1 MLHDEK
7 ALSSILAKAS
17 SLEISV
23 DELTAYPI
31 DNYFDFMLTYISGW
45 PPSQGSQG
53 SQGKVREFI
62 CCLKKVKNGQGI
74 KQKDA
79 AKSGKKD
86 EIGKMRNTIRE
97 FAYCTSTTILKCMYI
112 FHPMCHI
119 LVQENFCA
127 CDSIS
132 LFHIYFLIV

>member
-1 MLHDEK
+1 MHTH
-7 ALSSILAKAS
+7 IY
-17 SLEISV
+17 
-23 DELTAYPI
+23 T
-31 DNYFDFMLTYISGW
+31 GW

-86 EIGKMRNTIRE
+86 EIGKMKKRSGNLLTV
-97 FAYCTSTTILKCMYI
+97 TSTTILESMYI

-119 LVQENFCA
+119 FLYKQIFVPVAAFYCFTYILLDCMIMKTIFFCFRRR
-127 CDSIS
+127 SQWFEEM
-132 LFHIYFLIV
+132 LKQ

>member
-1 MLHDEK
+1 MM
-7 ALSSILAKAS
+7 SPNGCNI
-17 SLEISV
+17 
-23 DELTAYPI
+23 T
-31 DNYFDFMLTYISGW
+31 GW

-86 EIGKMRNTIRE
+86 EIGKMKKRSGNLHTVPPRL
-97 FAYCTSTTILKCMYI
+97 FWNVCTSFILCAIYSCTSKFLCLWQH
-112 FHPMCHI
+112 FTVSHI
-119 LVQENFCA
+119 LLDWIIMKTIFV
-127 CDSIS
+127 
-132 LFHIYFLIV
+132 LFLEKQSM